1 MHVWGKV
8 YCCVSPPASVSMR
21 FEDIVV
27 SCGILSSF
35 HKLVLLTRR
44 NRLQELQKN
53 GEIVVKLFV
62 ECIAA

>member
-1 MHVWGKV
+1 MHVCGKA

-35 HKLVLLTRR
+35 HRLVPLTDR
-44 NRLQELQKN
+44 NGRLELQKN

>member
-1 MHVWGKV
+1 
-8 YCCVSPPASVSMR
+8 MR